1 MKILRIIDANINR
14 TGEGLRVVEEV
25 ARFALNHGPLTGE
38 LKAMRHLLTE
48 AVALLPRGKAGLLA
62 ARDANEDVGADSFS
76 PGEKKRDSL
85 KDLFLANI
93 RRVQEGARVL
103 EEFTKTK
110 SENAAFK
117 FKELRYRAYTLEK
130 EMLFL
135 LEGPGFP
142 GGLYVITGSEF
153 TKGRPLLE
161 VVAQAIE
168 GGAKVVQLREKET
181 TAREL
186 LKLADK
192 LRVMTKEAGVAFIV
206 NDRVDLAKAAEAD
219 GVHLGQDDLPLEVA
233 RELLGRDKLIGISTH
248 SLEQAVAAEE
258 AGADYI
264 GVGPVFPTATKENLD
279 PVVGLELLTRI
290 KEAVNIPIVAIGGI
304 NDGNAAQVVEAGADS
319 IAVITAVMGAND
331 VAAAAKRLQGLFTQ
345 RQSG

>member
-48 AVALLPRGKAGLLA
+48 AVALLPRGKADLLA
-62 ARDANEDVGADSFS
+62 ARQADEDVGAESFS
-76 PGEKKRDSL
+76 SGEKRRETL

-93 RRVQEGARVL
+93 RRVQEAARVL

-110 SENAAFK
+110 SEDAAYK

-135 LEGPGFP
+135 LEGPVFP
-142 GGLYVITGSEF
+142 GGLYVVAGLDF
-153 TKGRPLLE
+153 TKGRPMLD

-186 LKLADK
+186 LKLAEK
-192 LRVMTKEAGVAFIV
+192 LRVMTREAGVTFIV
-206 NDRVDLAKAAEAD
+206 NDRVDLAKAADAD
-219 GVHLGQDDLPLEVA
+219 GVHLGQEDLPLEVA

-248 SLEQAVAAEE
+248 TLEQAVAAEE

-264 GVGPVFPTATKENLD
+264 GVGPIFPTESKKNLD
-279 PVVGLELLTRI
+279 PLVGTKLLARI
-290 KEAVNIPIVAIGGI
+290 KEGVNIPIVAIGGI
-304 NDGNAAQVVEAGADS
+304 NEENAAQVVEVGADS
-319 IAVITAVMGAND
+319 IAVISAVMGADNP
-331 VAAAAKRLQGLFTQ
+331 VVAAKRLQGLFE
-345 RQSG
+345 